1 MDQNSLE
8 PRKHKLSRTVPD
20 AVGHYLGDLG
30 PGPLA
35 ASGIENLSMVEW
47 NNLYEIERI
56 EEQPPASYAAGV
68 Q

>member
-1 MDQNSLE
+1 MFTRPSSL
-8 PRKHKLSRTVPD
+8 RR
-20 AVGHYLGDLG
+20 ADLG